1 MADFSKQWCEIND
14 PEMPYDFDIK
24 EIFKR
29 LGLNSYEN
37 WICEGFGFV
46 GVGNVNG
53 DCMLLMP
60 TDDEPE
66 MGQWLS
72 YDEVIR

>member
-1 MADFSKQWCEIND
+1 MADFSKQWCELND
-14 PEMPYDFDIK
+14 PEMPHDFDIM
-24 EIFKR
+24 EVFNR
-29 LGLNSYEN
+29 LKPNSYEN
-37 WICEGFGFV
+37 WICEGFGFASI
-46 GVGNVNG
+46 GNING

-60 TDDEPE
+60 IDDEPG